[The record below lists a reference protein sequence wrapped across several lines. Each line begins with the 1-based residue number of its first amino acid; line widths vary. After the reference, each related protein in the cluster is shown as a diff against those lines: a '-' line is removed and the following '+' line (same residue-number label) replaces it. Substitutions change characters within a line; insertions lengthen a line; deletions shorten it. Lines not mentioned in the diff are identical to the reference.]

1 MDPPPYLVLRVREQ
15 FFFQLVCIGSKK
27 SPPISRVNKCDS
39 LWEKGALH
47 LKIEIEI

>member
-1 MDPPPYLVLRVREQ
+1 MSNIFESANFVSQYDHCSGPL
-15 FFFQLVCIGSKK
+15 INKK
-27 SPPISRVNKCDS
+27 DNNCDS